1 MRTKPALMKVAFAGA
16 FLLTAAIAAA
26 QTTVIHRTVPI
37 SIKASKCSEL
47 SSNLTGTADQTIVI
61 RANGIT
67 LSTHGIATT
76 ADGAQY
82 ILIHNDTFSAPVSSV
97 PQEFT
102 QTEKFFLIGQGGA
115 VVHGVEILH
124 GTINPDGSVTID
136 VDNEQIVGDEACLPG
151 DFE

>member
-1 MRTKPALMKVAFAGA
+1 MRTKPALMKAIFAGA
-16 FLLTAAIAAA
+16 LLLTTAVATA
-26 QTTVIHRTVPI
+26 QTTVIHHTVPI
-37 SIKASKCSEL
+37 SIKASRCSEL
-47 SSNLTGTADQTIVI
+47 SSNLTGTADQTIVL

-67 LSTHGIATT
+67 LLTHGIGTT

-102 QTEKFFLIGQGGA
+102 QTEKFFLVGQGGA
-115 VVHGVEILH
+115 VIHGVEILH
-124 GTINPDGSVTID
+124 GTVNPDGSVDID
-136 VDNEQIVGDEACLPG
+136 VDNEQVVGDEGCLPA